1 MKKLNI
7 IYEDKY
13 LLIINKPAK
22 LLTIATNKGNEINLY
37 NEVYDY
43 LHKKNQKVFIVNRLD
58 KDTSGLVMFA
68 KSEEI
73 KNIMQNNW
81 KDVIRKY
88 YAIVEGQILK
98 EGFIESYLKET
109 KTLLTYSTKDKS
121 GKYAKT
127 IYKPIIS
134 NKKYSL
140 IEINILTGRK
150 NQIRV
155 HMQDIKHPIVG
166 DKKYGS
172 IINPINRM
180 CLHAY
185 YLKFVH
191 PKTKELIELTTDLPK
206 EFNKFG
212 LNIK

>member
-13 LLIINKPAK
+13 LLIVNKPAK

-81 KDVIRKY
+81 KDVTRKY

>member
-7 IYEDKY
+7 VYEDKF
-13 LLIINKPAK
+13 LLIINKETK
-22 LLTIATNKGNEINLY
+22 LLTIATNKENEHNLY
-37 NEVYDY
+37 SDVYNY

-58 KDTSGLVMFA
+58 RDTSGLVIFA

-73 KNIMQNNW
+73 KNIMQANW
-81 KDVIRKY
+81 NEVIRKY
-88 YAIVEGQILK
+88 YAVVEGQILK
-98 EGFIESYLKET
+98 SGSVESYLKET

-127 IYKPIIS
+127 IYNPIYS
-134 NKKYSL
+134 NKKYTL
-140 IEINILTGRK
+140 LDINILTGRK

-155 HMQDIKHPIVG
+155 HMQDISHSIVG

-172 IINPINRM
+172 RINPINRM

-185 YLKFVH
+185 YLKFMH
-191 PKTKELIELTTDLPK
+191 PKTNETIELITDFPK
-206 EFNKFG
+206 EFNKLG